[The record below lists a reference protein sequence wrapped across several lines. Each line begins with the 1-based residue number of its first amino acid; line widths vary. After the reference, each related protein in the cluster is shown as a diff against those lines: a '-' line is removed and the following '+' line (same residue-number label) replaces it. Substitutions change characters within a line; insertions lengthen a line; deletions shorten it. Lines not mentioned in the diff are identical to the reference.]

1 MLLQSFLKIS
11 FIKTTYNKRFL
22 RLQDNYYNSLRR
34 FTLKLIENSDPK
46 LTLSDIFMLK
56 QIDNPFSFLVLPGIN
71 KIFMRIS
78 KFLSL

>member
-1 MLLQSFLKIS
+1 MLLQSFFKIF

-34 FTLKLIENSDPK
+34 FTLKLIEDSDPK
-46 LTLSDIFMLK
+46 LTLPDIFMLK
-56 QIDNPFSFLVLPGIN
+56 QIDNPFPFSVLPGIN

-78 KFLSL
+78 KFMSL